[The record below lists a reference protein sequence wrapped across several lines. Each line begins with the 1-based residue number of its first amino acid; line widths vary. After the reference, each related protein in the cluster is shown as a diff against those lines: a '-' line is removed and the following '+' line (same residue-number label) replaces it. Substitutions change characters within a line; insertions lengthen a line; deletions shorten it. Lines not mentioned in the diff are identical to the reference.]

1 MARPQRERRICALPR
16 HTLFLPCEDG
26 ETEAVELSLDEYEAI
41 RLMDREGCTHEQCAQ
56 VMQVS
61 RTTVTEI
68 YASARQKLAEVIV
81 CGRKLVIGGGNVRL
95 CDRSNPCGRHF
106 CTGAGTEKDP
116 ENSSARSTGHK
127 CNKGA

>member
-68 YASARQKLAEVIV
+68 YASARHRDLNA
-81 CGRKLVIGGGNVRL
+81 RL
-95 CDRSNPCGRHF
+95 IRRRGKV
-106 CTGAGTEKDP
+106 KDHRIAVNGDIHIRYIP
-116 ENSSARSTGHK
+116 RIQ
-127 CNKGA
+127 